1 MLRRALQ
8 GAQWLFAILVV
19 VFAGR
24 AVAHDWQRVGHRFA
38 DLHPGWLVLL
48 AASAIVLATYA
59 MLVETWRRVLAAWDV
74 ELGWATAARIWF
86 VSSLGKYIPG
96 GLWSVAALG
105 VMARNRGASAV
116 AAAGSSVIINVLN
129 LASGLA
135 LVLVFGARIV
145 PHPAL
150 FAVAAVA
157 VVAGF
162 LVAPAMLPWLLATV
176 TRVTGRPL
184 SVGTVPRSTVWW
196 SLAGT
201 TVAWCTYGIAFRLFC
216 VAILGRDAVHGD
228 VVLFIAAYTA
238 AYILGFVVPSV
249 AGLGV
254 REAGI
259 VEAMSHLG
267 LASTSDAIVVALA
280 SRLWLTVLEVVPGL
294 IALAARDSERP
305 PREPG
310 GQPPPGT
317 SEASRPDPRT
327 RPA

>member
-8 GAQWLFAILVV
+8 IAQWLFAILVV

-24 AVAHDWQRVGHRFA
+24 AVAREWQSVGHRFA
-38 DLHPGWLVLL
+38 DLHPGWLALL
-48 AASAIVLATYA
+48 GASAIVLATYA

-74 ELGWATAARIWF
+74 ALGWGTAARIWF

-116 AAAGSSVIINVLN
+116 AAAGSSIIINVLN

-145 PHPAL
+145 PHPGL
-150 FAVAAVA
+150 FAIVAG
-157 VVAGF
+157 VVVSGF
-162 LVAPAMLPWLLATV
+162 LVAPTILPWLLAAV
-176 TRVTGRPL
+176 TRITGRQI
-184 SVGTVPRSTVWW
+184 SIGVVPRSTVWW

-201 TVAWCTYGIAFRLFC
+201 TVAWCTYGVAFHLFS
-216 VAILGRDAVHGD
+216 VAILGRNAVHGGI
-228 VVLFIAAYTA
+228 VLFIAAYTA

-294 IALAARDSERP
+294 VALAVGRSERP
-305 PREPG
+305 PGET
-310 GQPPPGT
+310 PPG
-317 SEASRPDPRT
+317 SDAEPRPNPRT

>member
-8 GAQWLFAILVV
+8 IAQWLFATLVV

-24 AVAHDWQRVGHRFA
+24 AVTREWQTVGHRFA
-38 DLHPGWLVLL
+38 DLRPGWLALL
-48 AASAIVLATYA
+48 AASVIVLATYA

-74 ELGWATAARIWF
+74 ELRWGTAARIWF

-105 VMARNRGASAV
+105 VMAKSRGASAV

-135 LVLVFGARIV
+135 LVLIFAARIV

-150 FAVAAVA
+150 FALVAVV

-176 TRVTGRPL
+176 TRVTGREFNI
-184 SVGTVPRSTVWW
+184 GTVPRSTVWW

-201 TVAWCTYGIAFRLFC
+201 TIAWCAYGAAFRLFS
-216 VAILGRDAVHGD
+216 VAVLGPNAVHGG

-294 IALAARDSERP
+294 IALAVGRAERP
-305 PREPG
+305 PRG
-310 GQPPPGT
+310 SPPPG
-317 SEASRPDPRT
+317 SDVESRRPDPRT

>member
-8 GAQWLFAILVV
+8 VAQWLFAVLVV
-19 VFAGR
+19 YFAGR
-24 AVAHDWQRVGHRFA
+24 AVAREWHAVGHRFA
-38 DLHPGWLVLL
+38 DLRPGWIALL
-48 AASAIVLATYA
+48 AASVIVLATYA
-59 MLVETWRRVLAAWDV
+59 FLVEIWRRVLAAWDV
-74 ELGWATAARIWF
+74 ELEWGTAARIWL

-105 VMARNRGASAV
+105 VMAKNRGASPV

-135 LVLVFGARIV
+135 LVLIFGARIV

-150 FAVAAVA
+150 FALVAIV

-162 LVAPAMLPWLLATV
+162 LVAPSILPWLLATAS
-176 TRVTGRPL
+176 RITGRNL
-184 SVGTVPRSTVWW
+184 DIGTVPRSTIWW
-196 SLAGT
+196 SLGGT
-201 TVAWCTYGIAFRLFC
+201 LVAWCTYGVAFHLFSIAM
-216 VAILGRDAVHGD
+216 LGGSAVHGSI
-228 VVLFIAAYTA
+228 VLFIAAYTA

-294 IALAARDSERP
+294 IALALGRAERP
-305 PREPG
+305 PREA
-310 GQPPPGT
+310 PPGT
-317 SEASRPDPRT
+317 GATPTSDPRP
-327 RPA
+327 RSA

>member
-8 GAQWLFAILVV
+8 VAQWLFAILVV
-19 VFAGR
+19 IFAGR
-24 AVAHDWQRVGHRFA
+24 AVAREWQSVGHRFA
-38 DLHPGWLVLL
+38 DLHPGWLVL
-48 AASAIVLATYA
+48 ATASIIVLATYA

-74 ELGWATAARIWF
+74 ELGWLTAARIWF

-105 VMARNRGASAV
+105 VMAKNRGASPV

-150 FAVAAVA
+150 FAVVAVV

-162 LVAPAMLPWLLATV
+162 LVAPAILPWLLATV
-176 TRVTGRPL
+176 TRLTGREFN
-184 SVGTVPRSTVWW
+184 VGVVPRSTVWW

-201 TVAWCTYGIAFRLFC
+201 TIAWCTYGAAFRLFS
-216 VAILGRDAVHGD
+216 VAILGHNAVHGGI
-228 VVLFIAAYTA
+228 VLFIAAYTA

-305 PREPG
+305 PG
-310 GQPPPGT
+310 ND
-317 SEASRPDPRT
+317 ADSRPDPRT

>member
-8 GAQWLFAILVV
+8 LAQWLFAILVV
-19 VFAGR
+19 IFAGR
-24 AVAHDWQRVGHRFA
+24 AVAREWHSVGHRFA
-38 DLHPGWLVLL
+38 DLHPGWLVLF

-105 VMARNRGASAV
+105 VMAKSRGASAV

-135 LVLVFGARIV
+135 LVLVFGAQIV
-145 PHPAL
+145 PHPGL
-150 FAVAAVA
+150 FAIVAIV

-162 LVAPAMLPWLLATV
+162 LVAPSMLPWLLATV
-176 TRVTGRPL
+176 TRVTGREFDI
-184 SVGTVPRSTVWW
+184 GTVPRSTVWW

-201 TVAWCTYGIAFRLFC
+201 TIAWCTYGVAFRLFSI
-216 VAILGRDAVHGD
+216 AILGHNAVHGGL
-228 VVLFIAAYTA
+228 VLFIAAYTA

-294 IALAARDSERP
+294 IALAARGSARP
-305 PREPG
+305 PGEN
-310 GQPPPGT
+310 GQASPPANN
-317 SEASRPDPRT
+317 EAPRPDPRT

>member
-8 GAQWLFAILVV
+8 VAQWLFAILVV
-19 VFAGR
+19 FFAGR
-24 AVAHDWQRVGHRFA
+24 AVAREWQTVGHRFA
-38 DLHPGWLVLL
+38 DLRPGWIALI
-48 AASAIVLATYA
+48 AASAIVLATYFF
-59 MLVETWRRVLAAWDV
+59 LVETWRRVLAAWDV
-74 ELGWATAARIWF
+74 ELGWGTAARIWF

-105 VMARNRGASAV
+105 VMAKNRGASPV
-116 AAAGSSVIINVLN
+116 AAAGSSVIINVIN

-145 PHPAL
+145 PHPWL
-150 FAVAAVA
+150 FALAAVV

-162 LVAPAMLPWLLATV
+162 LVAPSILPWLLATV
-176 TRVTGRPL
+176 SRVTGRTL
-184 SVGTVPRSTVWW
+184 DIGNVPRSTVWW
-196 SLAGT
+196 SLGGT
-201 TVAWCTYGIAFRLFC
+201 IVAWCTYGVAFHLFSI
-216 VAILGRDAVHGD
+216 AILGRNAVHGS

-294 IALAARDSERP
+294 IALAVGRVERP
-305 PREPG
+305 PRET
-310 GQPPPGT
+310 PPGDGATPT
-317 SEASRPDPRT
+317 SDPRP
-327 RPA
+327 RSA